1 MAEVQV
7 FTKTI
12 TRSIALPEGEKMSI
26 DYYEEICGLMKRLA
40 DVLDEEYSI
49 VIELLKQIDHL
60 SNVENIGTY
69 YVENIRRTYYEKL
82 EQIRQLKE
90 KNHDFIRILEGEIM
104 ILRCICDDLNSVSCM
119 AETETAEQL
128 IRERESFISALDS
141 LESIDDDDAT
151 AVDAKATIS
160 GIATSISEASTEVPL
175 TDQEKSALRRKQLA
189 DALRK
194 GEPVTISPDGQI
206 SDISTAD
213 AIAALRAQLAGGG
226 ETMVNADGTIINPS
240 TQSGSGDGFKP
251 VDMACV
257 AGEDTSERDDDWDD
271 GNSILVPDGM
281 LAGGHGMC
289 RICGKVFNQVTNY
302 CPECGTKVIIEKPAV
317 TLDKVQFSAVA
328 PKTFVKGD
336 YSVIEILMYEEAFRH
351 VVQEAIDN
359 ADDPVKE
366 TKSGFLTAEREAKIT
381 VMISSPDFE
390 IEDNTES
397 QIWKGGYLSF
407 CFAVEVPEQYKKRQI
422 LFVASVY
429 INDIIATRLKF
440 VAKCKSLIEQ
450 KIEVTRE
457 DVLLA
462 FVSYARQDRNRV
474 AMTIQGMK
482 KARPD
487 MDIFFDV
494 DSLRSGDDW
503 EKALWREIDKRDV
516 LFLCWPKYARDSKW
530 VDAEW
535 RYAFKNKGP
544 DSIEPVPIDPPGSCP
559 PPDELSRK
567 HFNDKLLY
575 IINSYSSTTND
586 ALTVENMDEWW

>member
-1 MAEVQV
+1 MKISE
-7 FTKTI
+7 F
-12 TRSIALPEGEKMSI
+12 EKLKELIRNYIQLLEKEYFAIS
-26 DYYEEICGLMKRLA
+26 EI
-40 DVLDEEYSI
+40 
-49 VIELLKQIDHL
+49 L
-60 SNVENIGTY
+60 SFNMDSFSDWEQMRMWYIQ
-69 YVENIRRTYYEKL
+69 RL
-82 EQIRQLKE
+82 EQIRELVDR
-90 KNHDFIRILEGEIM
+90 NRYFLE
-104 ILRCICDDLNSVSCM
+104 SV
-119 AETETAEQL
+119 EHIE
-128 IRERESFISALDS
+128 SALSCTSSGPDS
-141 LESIDDDDAT
+141 IYSGEHFSDVEQRIPEKENFVSMLDALEVIDDEDVSAI
-151 AVDAKATIS
+151 ADAKSAAFDIATI
-160 GIATSISEASTEVPL
+160 ISEASVESPL

-189 DALRK
+189 DALKK

-213 AIAALRAQLAGGG
+213 AIAALRAQLADGG
-226 ETMVNADGTIINPS
+226 ETMVTADGTIINPS
-240 TQSGSGDGFKP
+240 TQSGSGDGFKLI
-251 VDMACV
+251 DMACV
-257 AGEDTSERDDDWDD
+257 AGEDTSEWDD
-271 GNSILVPDGM
+271 GNSIRVPDGK

-289 RICGKVFNQVTNY
+289 RTCGNVFNQVTNY

-336 YSVIEILMYEEAFRH
+336 YSVIEILMYEETFRH

-359 ADDPVKE
+359 VDAPVKE

-397 QIWKGGYLSF
+397 QIWKGGYLNFS
-407 CFAVEVPEQYKKRQI
+407 FAVEVPEQYKKRQI

-457 DVLLA
+457 DVLSA
-462 FVSYARQDRNRV
+462 FVSYASQDRNRV
-474 AMTIQGMK
+474 AMIIQGMK

-503 EKALWREIDKRDV
+503 EEALWREIDKRDV
-516 LFLCWPKYARDSKW
+516 LFLCWSKYARDSKW

>member
-1 MAEVQV
+1 MKISE
-7 FTKTI
+7 F
-12 TRSIALPEGEKMSI
+12 EKLKELIRNYIQLLEKEYFAIS
-26 DYYEEICGLMKRLA
+26 EI
-40 DVLDEEYSI
+40 
-49 VIELLKQIDHL
+49 L
-60 SNVENIGTY
+60 SFNMDSFSDWEQMRMWYIQ
-69 YVENIRRTYYEKL
+69 RL
-82 EQIRQLKE
+82 EQIRELVDRNRYFFE
-90 KNHDFIRILEGEIM
+90 
-104 ILRCICDDLNSVSCM
+104 SV
-119 AETETAEQL
+119 EHIE
-128 IRERESFISALDS
+128 SALSCTSSGPDS
-141 LESIDDDDAT
+141 IYSGEHFSDVEQRIPEKENFVSMLDALEVIDDEDVSAI
-151 AVDAKATIS
+151 ADAKSAAFDIATI
-160 GIATSISEASTEVPL
+160 ISEASVESPL

-189 DALRK
+189 DALKK

-213 AIAALRAQLAGGG
+213 AIAALRAQLADGG
-226 ETMVNADGTIINPS
+226 ETMVTADGTIINPS
-240 TQSGSGDGFKP
+240 TQSSSGDGFKLI
-251 VDMACV
+251 DMACV
-257 AGEDTSERDDDWDD
+257 AGEDTSEWDDDWDD
-271 GNSILVPDGM
+271 GNSIRVPDGK

-289 RICGKVFNQVTNY
+289 RICGNVFNQVTNY

-336 YSVIEILMYEEAFRH
+336 YSVIEILMYEETFRH

-359 ADDPVKE
+359 VDDPVKE

-397 QIWKGGYLSF
+397 QIWKGGYLNFS
-407 CFAVEVPEQYKKRQI
+407 FAVEVPEQYKKRQI

-457 DVLLA
+457 DVLSA
-462 FVSYARQDRNRV
+462 FVSYASQDRNRV
-474 AMTIQGMK
+474 AMIIQGMK

-503 EKALWREIDKRDV
+503 EEALWREIDKRDV
-516 LFLCWPKYARDSKW
+516 LFLCWSRYARDSKW

>member
-1 MAEVQV
+1 
-7 FTKTI
+7 
-12 TRSIALPEGEKMSI
+12 
-26 DYYEEICGLMKRLA
+26 MKI
-40 DVLDEEYSI
+40 SNFGQ
-49 VIELLKQIDHL
+49 LKQIIRDYIRLLENEYSVISEIL
-60 SNVENIGTY
+60 SINMDSLSDWERMRMWYIQ
-69 YVENIRRTYYEKL
+69 RL
-82 EQIRQLKE
+82 EQIRELVDR
-90 KNHDFIRILEGEIM
+90 NRYF
-104 ILRCICDDLNSVSCM
+104 
-119 AETETAEQL
+119 
-128 IRERESFISALDS
+128 
-141 LESIDDDDAT
+141 LESVEHIELALSCTSSGPDSIYSGEHFSDVEQRIQEKENFVSMLDALKVIDDEDVSAI
-151 AVDAKATIS
+151 ADAKSAASDIATIIS
-160 GIATSISEASTEVPL
+160 GASIDTANL
-175 TDQEKSALRRKQLA
+175 TYQEKSSQRRKQLA
-189 DALRK
+189 DALKK

-240 TQSGSGDGFKP
+240 TQSSSGDGFKP

-257 AGEDTSERDDDWDD
+257 AGEDTSEWDDEWDD
-271 GNSILVPDGM
+271 GNSIRVPDGK

-289 RICGKVFNQVTNY
+289 RICGNVFNQVTNY

-407 CFAVEVPEQYKKRQI
+407 SFAVEVPEQYKKRQI

-457 DVLLA
+457 DVLSA
-462 FVSYARQDRNRV
+462 FVSYASQDRNRV
-474 AMTIQGMK
+474 AMIIQGMK

-516 LFLCWPKYARDSKW
+516 LFLCWSKYARDSKW

>member
-1 MAEVQV
+1 MKISE
-7 FTKTI
+7 F
-12 TRSIALPEGEKMSI
+12 EKLKELIRNYIQLLEKEYFAIS
-26 DYYEEICGLMKRLA
+26 EI
-40 DVLDEEYSI
+40 
-49 VIELLKQIDHL
+49 L
-60 SNVENIGTY
+60 SFNMDSFSDWEQMRMWYIQ
-69 YVENIRRTYYEKL
+69 RL
-82 EQIRQLKE
+82 EQIRELVDR
-90 KNHDFIRILEGEIM
+90 NRYFLE
-104 ILRCICDDLNSVSCM
+104 SV
-119 AETETAEQL
+119 EHIE
-128 IRERESFISALDS
+128 SALSCTSSGPDS
-141 LESIDDDDAT
+141 IYSGEHFSDVEQRIQEKENFVSMLDALEVIDDEDVSAI
-151 AVDAKATIS
+151 ADAKSAAFDIATI
-160 GIATSISEASTEVPL
+160 ISEASVESPL
-175 TDQEKSALRRKQLA
+175 TDQEKSALRKKQLA
-189 DALRK
+189 DALKK

-213 AIAALRAQLAGGG
+213 AIAALRAQLADGG

-240 TQSGSGDGFKP
+240 TQSGSGDGFKLI
-251 VDMACV
+251 DMACV
-257 AGEDTSERDDDWDD
+257 AGEDTYDWDD
-271 GNSILVPDGM
+271 GNSIRVPDGK

-289 RICGKVFNQVTNY
+289 RICGNVFNQVTNY

-336 YSVIEILMYEEAFRH
+336 YSVIEILMYEETFRH

-359 ADDPVKE
+359 VDDPVKE

-397 QIWKGGYLSF
+397 QIWKGGYLNFS
-407 CFAVEVPEQYKKRQI
+407 FAVEVPEQYKKRQI

-457 DVLLA
+457 DVLSA
-462 FVSYARQDRNRV
+462 FVSYASQDRNRV
-474 AMTIQGMK
+474 AMIIQGMK

-503 EKALWREIDKRDV
+503 EEALWREIDKRDV
-516 LFLCWPKYARDSKW
+516 LFLCWSKYARDSKW

>member
-1 MAEVQV
+1 MEMEY
-7 FTKTI
+7 F
-12 TRSIALPEGEKMSI
+12 EKMKDLVHNYI
-26 DYYEEICGLMKRLA
+26 KL
-40 DVLDEEYSI
+40 LDEEYA
-49 VIELLKQIDHL
+49 VISELLGYIDVL
-60 SNVENIGTY
+60 SNQELMQNV
-69 YVENIRRTYYEKL
+69 IRRIYIEKL
-82 EQIRQLKE
+82 EQINQVQE
-90 KNHDFIRILEGEIM
+90 KNHQF
-104 ILRCICDDLNSVSCM
+104 LRMLDDVAHSYSCM
-119 AETETAEQL
+119 
-128 IRERESFISALDS
+128 SAGLDS
-141 LESIDDDDAT
+141 LIVIDDDDAS
-151 AVDAKATIS
+151 AVADAKSTAS
-160 GIATSISEASTEVPL
+160 GIVTSISEASIDAHL
-175 TDQEKSALRRKQLA
+175 TDQEKSAQRRKQLA
-189 DALRK
+189 DALKK

-206 SDISTAD
+206 VDTSTAD
-213 AIAALRAQLAGGG
+213 AIVALRAQLAGGG
-226 ETMVNADGTIINPS
+226 ETMVNSDGTISNPS
-240 TQSGSGDGFKP
+240 DPFAQCGSGDGFKP
-251 VDMACV
+251 VDMDLV
-257 AGEDTSERDDDWDD
+257 VGDDRSDW
-271 GNSILVPDGM
+271 NSIQVPNGK

-289 RICGKVFNQVTNY
+289 RICGNVFNQITNY

-336 YSVIEILMYEEAFRH
+336 YSVIEILMYEEDFRH
-351 VVQEAIDN
+351 VVQEAIEN

-366 TKSGFLTAEREAKIT
+366 IKSGVLTAEREAKIT

-397 QIWKGGYLSF
+397 QIWQGGYLNFS
-407 CFAVEVPEQYKKRQI
+407 FAVEVPEQYKKRQI

-429 INDIIATRLKF
+429 INEIIATRLKF

-457 DVLLA
+457 DVLSA
-462 FVSYARQDRNRV
+462 FVSYASQDRNRV
-474 AMTIQGMK
+474 AMIIQGMK

-516 LFLCWPKYARDSKW
+516 LFLCWSKYARDSKW

-535 RYAFKNKGP
+535 RYALKNKGA

-575 IINSYSSTTND
+575 IINSNPSVQGD
-586 ALTVENMDEWW
+586 ELTVDYEELRQD

>member
-1 MAEVQV
+1 MKVSDFGQIKK
-7 FTKTI
+7 FI
-12 TRSIALPEGEKMSI
+12 R
-26 DYYEEICGLMKRLA
+26 DYIRLLE
-40 DVLDEEYSI
+40 DEYSAI
-49 VIELLKQIDHL
+49 SEIL
-60 SNVENIGTY
+60 SFNMDSFSEWERMRMWFIQ
-69 YVENIRRTYYEKL
+69 RL
-82 EQIRQLKE
+82 EQIRE
-90 KNHDFIRILEGEIM
+90 SIDRNRSFLEAAEHIESVLSCASSGPDSMYGGE
-104 ILRCICDDLNSVSCM
+104 NFSK
-119 AETETAEQL
+119 AEQRIQENL
-128 IRERESFISALDS
+128 VSVLDT
-141 LESIDDDDAT
+141 LEVIDDDDAST
-151 AVDAKATIS
+151 IADVKPAATD
-160 GIATSISEASTEVPL
+160 TSMTISEASIDTPNL
-175 TDQEKSALRRKQLA
+175 SNQEKSALRRKQLA

-194 GEPVTISPDGQI
+194 GEPVTVSLDGQI
-206 SDISTAD
+206 ADTSTAD
-213 AIAALRAQLAGGG
+213 AIAALRKQLDDGDAL
-226 ETMVNADGTIINPS
+226 MVNADGTIMPS
-240 TQSGSGDGFKP
+240 SDLTQVNVGVVVPKGVFGGGDPFP
-251 VDMACV
+251 
-257 AGEDTSERDDDWDD
+257 
-271 GNSILVPDGM
+271 NSIKVPEGKI
-281 LAGGHGMC
+281 AGGYGMC
-289 RICGKVFNQVTNY
+289 RICGKIFDQATNY
-302 CPECGTKVIIEKPAV
+302 CPECGTKVVVEKPVV
-317 TLDKVQFSAVA
+317 TLDKVQFSALA

-407 CFAVEVPEQYKKRQI
+407 SFAVEVPEQYKKRQI

-457 DVLLA
+457 DVLSA
-462 FVSYARQDRNRV
+462 FVSYASQDRNRV
-474 AMTIQGMK
+474 AMIIQGMK

-516 LFLCWPKYARDSKW
+516 LFLCWSKYARDSKW

-535 RYAFKNKGP
+535 RYALKNKGP

-575 IINSYSSTTND
+575 IINSYSSTASD
-586 ALTVENMDEWW
+586 ALTVETMDEWW

>member
-1 MAEVQV
+1 MKVSDFGQI
-7 FTKTI
+7 KKI
-12 TRSIALPEGEKMSI
+12 IR
-26 DYYEEICGLMKRLA
+26 DYIRLLE
-40 DVLDEEYSI
+40 DEYSAI
-49 VIELLKQIDHL
+49 SEIL
-60 SNVENIGTY
+60 SFNMDSFSEWERMRMWFIQ
-69 YVENIRRTYYEKL
+69 RL
-82 EQIRQLKE
+82 EQIRE
-90 KNHDFIRILEGEIM
+90 SIDRNRSFLEAAEHIESVLSCASSGPDSMYGGE
-104 ILRCICDDLNSVSCM
+104 NFSK
-119 AETETAEQL
+119 AEQRIQENL
-128 IRERESFISALDS
+128 VSVLDT
-141 LESIDDDDAT
+141 LEVIDDDDAS
-151 AVDAKATIS
+151 TIADVKPAAS
-160 GIATSISEASTEVPL
+160 DTSMTISEASIDTPNL
-175 TDQEKSALRRKQLA
+175 SNQEKSALRRKQLA

-194 GEPVTISPDGQI
+194 GEPVTVSLDGQI
-206 SDISTAD
+206 ADTSTAD
-213 AIAALRAQLAGGG
+213 AIAALRKQLDDGDAL
-226 ETMVNADGTIINPS
+226 MVNADGTIMPS
-240 TQSGSGDGFKP
+240 SDLTQVNVGVVVPKGVFGGGDPFP
-251 VDMACV
+251 
-257 AGEDTSERDDDWDD
+257 
-271 GNSILVPDGM
+271 NSIKVPEGK
-281 LAGGHGMC
+281 LAGGYGMC
-289 RICGKVFNQVTNY
+289 RICGKIFDQATNY
-302 CPECGTKVIIEKPAV
+302 CPECGTKVVVEKPVV
-317 TLDKVQFSAVA
+317 TLDKVQFSALA

-407 CFAVEVPEQYKKRQI
+407 SFAVEVPEQYKKRQI

-457 DVLLA
+457 DVLSA
-462 FVSYARQDRNRV
+462 FVSYASQDRNRV
-474 AMTIQGMK
+474 AMIIQGMK

-516 LFLCWPKYARDSKW
+516 LFLCWSKYARDSKW

-575 IINSYSSTTND
+575 IINSYSSTASD
-586 ALTVENMDEWW
+586 ALTVETMDEWW

>member
-1 MAEVQV
+1 MEMNYFEKLKKLVRDYIRLLDVERA
-7 FTKTI
+7 TI
-12 TRSIALPEGEKMSI
+12 S
-26 DYYEEICGLMKRLA
+26 
-40 DVLDEEYSI
+40 
-49 VIELLKQIDHL
+49 ELLEYIDL
-60 SNVENIGTY
+60 LPGPKMMREILRKTY
-69 YVENIRRTYYEKL
+69 INKL
-82 EQIRQLKE
+82 EQISQVQE
-90 KNHDFIRILEGEIM
+90 KNHEFISSLEDM
-104 ILRCICDDLNSVSCM
+104 AHCYSCR
-119 AETETAEQL
+119 EQL
-128 IRERESFISALDS
+128 IQEKEYFIDVLDS
-141 LESIDDDDAT
+141 IDIVDDDDAS
-151 AVDAKATIS
+151 ALADAKSTAS
-160 GIATSISEASTEVPL
+160 GIASSISEESIKSPL

-189 DALRK
+189 DALKK

-226 ETMVNADGTIINPS
+226 ENMVNADGTIINPS
-240 TQSGSGDGFKP
+240 EQSGSGDGFKP

-257 AGEDTSERDDDWDD
+257 AGEDTSEWDDDWDD
-271 GNSILVPDGM
+271 GNSIRVPAGK
-281 LAGGHGMC
+281 LAGGYGMC
-289 RICGKVFNQVTNY
+289 RICGNVFNQVTNY
-302 CPECGTKVIIEKPAV
+302 CPECGTKVIIDKPAV
-317 TLDKVQFSAVA
+317 ELDKVQFSAVA

-407 CFAVEVPEQYKKRQI
+407 SFAVEVPEQYKKRQI

-457 DVLLA
+457 DVLSA
-462 FVSYARQDRNRV
+462 FVSYASQDRNRV
-474 AMTIQGMK
+474 AMIIQGMK

-516 LFLCWPKYARDSKW
+516 LFLCWSKYARDSKW

-575 IINSYSSTTND
+575 IINSYSSTASD
-586 ALTVENMDEWW
+586 ALTVETMDEWW

>member
-1 MAEVQV
+1 MKVSDFGQIKK
-7 FTKTI
+7 FI
-12 TRSIALPEGEKMSI
+12 R
-26 DYYEEICGLMKRLA
+26 DYIRLLE
-40 DVLDEEYSI
+40 DEYSAI
-49 VIELLKQIDHL
+49 SEIL
-60 SNVENIGTY
+60 SFNMDSFSEWERMRMWYIQ
-69 YVENIRRTYYEKL
+69 RL
-82 EQIRQLKE
+82 EQIR
-90 KNHDFIRILEGEIM
+90 
-104 ILRCICDDLNSVSCM
+104 
-119 AETETAEQL
+119 
-128 IRERESFISALDS
+128 
-141 LESIDDDDAT
+141 ESIDRNRSFLEAAEHIESVLSCASSGPDSMYGGENFSKAEQRIQEKENFVSMLDALEVIDDEDGSAI
-151 AVDAKATIS
+151 ADAKSTASDIATI
-160 GIATSISEASTEVPL
+160 ISEVSIDTANL
-175 TDQEKSALRRKQLA
+175 TYQEKSSQRRKQLA

-257 AGEDTSERDDDWDD
+257 AGEDTSEWDDDWDD

-381 VMISSPDFE
+381 VTISSPDFE

-397 QIWKGGYLSF
+397 QIWKCGYLSF

-422 LFVASVY
+422 LFVASIY

-457 DVLLA
+457 DVLSA
-462 FVSYARQDRNRV
+462 FVSYASQDRNRV
-474 AMTIQGMK
+474 AMIIQGMK

-516 LFLCWPKYARDSKW
+516 LFLCWSKYARDSKW

-567 HFNDKLLY
+567 HFNDKLLC
-575 IINSYSSTTND
+575 IINSQTPRQQRY
-586 ALTVENMDEWW
+586 

>member
-1 MAEVQV
+1 
-7 FTKTI
+7 
-12 TRSIALPEGEKMSI
+12 
-26 DYYEEICGLMKRLA
+26 MKI
-40 DVLDEEYSI
+40 SNFGQ
-49 VIELLKQIDHL
+49 LKQIIRDYIRLLENEYSVISEIL
-60 SNVENIGTY
+60 SINMDSLSDWERMRMWYIQ
-69 YVENIRRTYYEKL
+69 RL
-82 EQIRQLKE
+82 EQIRELVDR
-90 KNHDFIRILEGEIM
+90 NRYFLE
-104 ILRCICDDLNSVSCM
+104 SV
-119 AETETAEQL
+119 EHIE
-128 IRERESFISALDS
+128 SALSCTSSGPDS
-141 LESIDDDDAT
+141 IYSGEHFSDVEQRIQEKENFVSMLDALEVIDDEDVSAI
-151 AVDAKATIS
+151 ADAKSAASDIATI
-160 GIATSISEASTEVPL
+160 ISEASIDTANL
-175 TDQEKSALRRKQLA
+175 TYQEKSSQRRKQLA
-189 DALRK
+189 DALKK

-213 AIAALRAQLAGGG
+213 AIAVLRAQLAGGG
-226 ETMVNADGTIINPS
+226 ETMVNADRTIINPS
-240 TQSGSGDGFKP
+240 TQSSSGDGFKP

-257 AGEDTSERDDDWDD
+257 AGEDTSEWDDDWDDDWDD
-271 GNSILVPDGM
+271 GNSIRVPDGK

-289 RICGKVFNQVTNY
+289 RICGNVFNQVTNY

-407 CFAVEVPEQYKKRQI
+407 SFAVEVPEQYKKRQI

-457 DVLLA
+457 DVLSA
-462 FVSYARQDRNRV
+462 FVSYASQDRNRV
-474 AMTIQGMK
+474 AMIIQGMK

-516 LFLCWPKYARDSKW
+516 LFLCWSKYARDSKW

-586 ALTVENMDEWW
+586 ALTVENMDEW

>member
-1 MAEVQV
+1 MEMEY
-7 FTKTI
+7 F
-12 TRSIALPEGEKMSI
+12 EKMKDLVHNYI
-26 DYYEEICGLMKRLA
+26 KL
-40 DVLDEEYSI
+40 LDEEYA
-49 VIELLKQIDHL
+49 VISELLGYIDVL
-60 SNVENIGTY
+60 SNQELMQNV
-69 YVENIRRTYYEKL
+69 IRRIYIEKL
-82 EQIRQLKE
+82 EQINQVQE
-90 KNHDFIRILEGEIM
+90 KNHQF
-104 ILRCICDDLNSVSCM
+104 LRMLDDVAHSYSCM
-119 AETETAEQL
+119 
-128 IRERESFISALDS
+128 SAGLDS
-141 LESIDDDDAT
+141 LIVIDDDDAS
-151 AVDAKATIS
+151 AVADAKSTAS
-160 GIATSISEASTEVPL
+160 GIVTSISEASIDAHL
-175 TDQEKSALRRKQLA
+175 TDQEKSAQRRKQLA
-189 DALRK
+189 DALKK

-206 SDISTAD
+206 VDTSTAD
-213 AIAALRAQLAGGG
+213 AIVALRAQLAGGG
-226 ETMVNADGTIINPS
+226 ETMVNSDGTISNPS
-240 TQSGSGDGFKP
+240 DPFAQCGSGDGFKP
-251 VDMACV
+251 VDMDLV
-257 AGEDTSERDDDWDD
+257 VGDDRSDW
-271 GNSILVPDGM
+271 NSIQVPNGK
-281 LAGGHGMC
+281 LAGRHGMC
-289 RICGKVFNQVTNY
+289 RICGNVFNQITNY

-336 YSVIEILMYEEAFRH
+336 YSVIEILMYEEDFRH
-351 VVQEAIDN
+351 VVQEAIEN

-366 TKSGFLTAEREAKIT
+366 IKSGVLTAEREAKIT

-397 QIWKGGYLSF
+397 QIWQGGYLNFS
-407 CFAVEVPEQYKKRQI
+407 FAVEVPEQYKKRQI

-429 INDIIATRLKF
+429 INEIIATRLKF

-457 DVLLA
+457 DVLSA
-462 FVSYARQDRNRV
+462 FVSYASQDRNRV
-474 AMTIQGMK
+474 AMIIQGMK

-516 LFLCWPKYARDSKW
+516 LFLCWSKYARDSKW

-535 RYAFKNKGP
+535 RYALKNKGA

-575 IINSYSSTTND
+575 IINSNPSVQGD
-586 ALTVENMDEWW
+586 ELTVDYEELRQD

>member
-1 MAEVQV
+1 
-7 FTKTI
+7 
-12 TRSIALPEGEKMSI
+12 
-26 DYYEEICGLMKRLA
+26 MKI
-40 DVLDEEYSI
+40 SNFGQ
-49 VIELLKQIDHL
+49 LKQIIRDYIRLLENEYSVISEIL
-60 SNVENIGTY
+60 SINMDSLSDWERMRMWYIQ
-69 YVENIRRTYYEKL
+69 RL
-82 EQIRQLKE
+82 EQIRELVDR
-90 KNHDFIRILEGEIM
+90 NRYF
-104 ILRCICDDLNSVSCM
+104 
-119 AETETAEQL
+119 
-128 IRERESFISALDS
+128 
-141 LESIDDDDAT
+141 LESVEHIELALSCTSSGPDSIYSGEHFSDVEQRIQEKENFVSMLDALKVIDDEDVSAI
-151 AVDAKATIS
+151 ADAKSAASDIATIIS
-160 GIATSISEASTEVPL
+160 GASIDTANL
-175 TDQEKSALRRKQLA
+175 TYQEKSSQRRKQLA
-189 DALRK
+189 DALKK
-194 GEPVTISPDGQI
+194 GEPITISPDGQI

-240 TQSGSGDGFKP
+240 TQSSSGDGFKP

-257 AGEDTSERDDDWDD
+257 AGEDTSEWDD
-271 GNSILVPDGM
+271 EWDGGNSIRVPDGK

-289 RICGKVFNQVTNY
+289 RICGNVFNQVTNY

-407 CFAVEVPEQYKKRQI
+407 SFAVEVPEQYKKRQI

-457 DVLLA
+457 DVLSA
-462 FVSYARQDRNRV
+462 FVSYASQDRNRV
-474 AMTIQGMK
+474 AMIIQGMK

-516 LFLCWPKYARDSKW
+516 LFLCWSKYARDSKW